1 MSIIDYKLIQGDGTQ
16 ELAAEVMRFVKD
28 GYEPHEGIQSA
39 VVRPKGRDPRPVI
52 LQAIVK
58 REPISA
64 ELTRLRDIER
74 HVDQI
79 VTELDN
85 PCTDELG
92 MLTFAHEELTK
103 ALRGGKWERE

>member
-1 MSIIDYKLIQGDGTQ
+1 MITDYKLIQAAGNQ

-28 GYEPHEGIQSA
+28 GWEPHGTPFYHAETRS
-39 VVRPKGRDPRPVI
+39 VL
-52 LQAIVK
+52 LQVIVK
-58 REPISA
+58 REPESA

-74 HVDQI
+74 HIDYI

-85 PCTDELG
+85 PCTNELG

-103 ALRGGKWERE
+103 ALRGGKWERKP